1 MKKTLSLLL
10 TTLLI
15 ISFTAEPEY
24 KLTETQAVKIYQKL
38 QMLNAIL
45 PESEVPAKVASQSI
59 KETSE
64 LMLIIEEQYKKHHPD
79 TTKKR

>member
-15 ISFTAEPEY
+15 ISFTSEPEY

-45 PESEVPAKVASQSI
+45 SESELPAKQASQSI
-59 KETSE
+59 KETVE
-64 LMLIIEEQYKKHHPD
+64 LMLILEEQYKKNHPD

>member
-15 ISFTAEPEY
+15 ISFTSEPEY

-45 PESEVPAKVASQSI
+45 SESELPAKQA
-59 KETSE
+59 
-64 LMLIIEEQYKKHHPD
+64 
-79 TTKKR
+79 